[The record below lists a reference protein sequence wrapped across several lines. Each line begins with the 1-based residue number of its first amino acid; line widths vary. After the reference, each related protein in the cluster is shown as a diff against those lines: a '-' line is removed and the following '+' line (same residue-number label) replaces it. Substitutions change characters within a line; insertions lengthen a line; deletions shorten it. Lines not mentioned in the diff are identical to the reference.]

1 MFLAAGE
8 KPKHEVVRNWV
19 RGFGKAMALTP
30 EGWSSL
36 AEDESQQPLLTFIG
50 FLDVKDP
57 DFEPADN
64 IDELLDEAGPL
75 SRAQPLS
82 CARLL
87 SSEPSVQPAAGTKSA
102 TTIHTPAV
110 QASSTSDDEPE
121 CWFVPG
127 LTI

>member
-36 AEDESQQPLLTFIG
+36 AEDEPQQPLLTFIG

-64 IDELLDEAGPL
+64 IDELLDEAATVIPRAAIIL
-75 SRAQPLS
+75 RKVAQFRAERTTCSRNKVGHNDPYPCGS
-82 CARLL
+82 
-87 SSEPSVQPAAGTKSA
+87 
-102 TTIHTPAV
+102 
-110 QASSTSDDEPE
+110 
-121 CWFVPG
+121 G
-127 LTI
+127 LKYKR